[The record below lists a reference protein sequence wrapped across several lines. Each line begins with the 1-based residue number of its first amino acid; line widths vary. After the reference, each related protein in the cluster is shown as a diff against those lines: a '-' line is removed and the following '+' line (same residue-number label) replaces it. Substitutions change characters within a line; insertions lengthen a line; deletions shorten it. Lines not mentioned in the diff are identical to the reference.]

1 VKSTTPETSIQSFR
15 FAGLSAQLA
24 DEAGLYEAVALDLDK
39 TDTSR
44 AGDMMDTGEAEDEKE
59 DVEGRPDEETVEE
72 ADQEMTTP
80 APATSTFEMAFTS
93 SSLGRKAMKA
103 VTMKKRTSIQ
113 SFRFA
118 GLSAQLAD
126 EAGLYEAVALDL
138 DKTDT
143 SRAGD
148 MMDTG
153 EAEDEK
159 KDVEGRPDEET
170 VKKQIRRCRLLHQL
184 LQLS

>member
-1 VKSTTPETSIQSFR
+1 MKAVTMKKRTSIQSFR

-103 VTMKKRTSIQ
+103 VPMKKR
-113 SFRFA
+113 
-118 GLSAQLAD
+118 L
-126 EAGLYEAVALDL
+126 
-138 DKTDT
+138 
-143 SRAGD
+143 
-148 MMDTG
+148 
-153 EAEDEK
+153 
-159 KDVEGRPDEET
+159 
-170 VKKQIRRCRLLHQL
+170 KKQIRR
-184 LQLS
+184 